1 MSKASS
7 DFFPHVRKITRA
19 LVRTY
24 GRPTLGNKRNPFDEL
39 LFIILSSK
47 TPPDRYRLTY
57 RAIKK
62 RYPVADTLAH
72 AKSSVVARVIAVGGL
87 AEKKARQICEAAR
100 ILAREFGHVT
110 LRPLA
115 RMSDHEAE
123 AFLDTLPGIGKKMAR
138 CILMYSLDR
147 PVFPVDAHCFR
158 ISQRLG
164 WVSKNTNLTDRV
176 ADKLQAGIPPTLRRD
191 LHVGM
196 ILLGREFCQPQKMY
210 CSKCP
215 LLGYCPT
222 GQKRKAN
229 DTSE

>member
-1 MSKASS
+1 MGKARS
-7 DFFPHVRKITRA
+7 DYFPRVREIGRA
-19 LVRTY
+19 LVRAY
-24 GRPTLGNKRNPFDEL
+24 GRPTLGNKRNPLDEL

-57 RAIKK
+57 RALKSH
-62 RYPVADTLAH
+62 YPVANSLAR
-72 AKSSVVARVIAVGGL
+72 AKPNAIARVIAIGGL

-100 ILAREFGHVT
+100 ILAREFGQVT

-115 RMSDHEAE
+115 RMSDQEAE

-164 WVSKNTNLTDRV
+164 WVSKGTKLTDRV
-176 ADKLQAGIPPTLRRD
+176 ADKLQAGVPPNLRRD
-191 LHVGM
+191 LHIGM
-196 ILLGREFCQPQKMY
+196 ILLGREYCQPQKMY
-210 CSKCP
+210 CSECP
-215 LLGYCPT
+215 LLEHCPT
-222 GQKRKAN
+222 GQQRKT
-229 DTSE
+229 DDR